1 VTHKRRH
8 FVSRHYLRQFRIGST
23 EQVAIATIDP
33 VRIVGAGA
41 IGRQCQEDYFYG
53 DDKAL
58 EQLFAQSEND
68 IAPVLAGLS
77 TKLGFNGPEL
87 VALQLLAAQLHVRTR
102 KAAQSA
108 KVFPKRIGYEVIK
121 AAIARWDLPPPP
133 DGKWTE
139 DMMDF
144 KGVPGFLFETGT
156 IPCWLEMQTLA
167 ASSCARPLPPISS
180 PAITPWF
187 F

>member
-1 VTHKRRH
+1 MAHKRQH
-8 FVSRHYLRQFRIGST
+8 FVSKHYLRQFRIGSSK
-23 EQVAIATIDP
+23 QVAIATINP

-41 IGRQCQEDYFYG
+41 ISRQCQENYFYG

-77 TKLGFNGPEL
+77 TKLDFHGPEL

-102 KAAQSA
+102 KAAESA
-108 KVFPKRIGYEVIK
+108 KIFPRRIFHEVIK
-121 AAIARWDLPPPP
+121 AAIERGDLPPPP
-133 DGKWTE
+133 GGKWTE
-139 DMMDF
+139 DMMDL

-156 IPCWLEMQTLA
+156 IPCWLEMQT
-167 ASSCARPLPPISS
+167 
-180 PAITPWF
+180 F
-187 F
+187 